1 MQESTRVMNAES
13 VAQREV
19 CQEKNKYCV
28 AMHIY
33 GIQKNDPD
41 EPSGRTGT
49 EKQMC
54 GHGGE
59 GRGWDEFREQH
70 SQIHTSMGKTD
81 SQWETAV

>member
-33 GIQKNDPD
+33 GI
-41 EPSGRTGT
+41 
-49 EKQMC
+49 
-54 GHGGE
+54 
-59 GRGWDEFREQH
+59 
-70 SQIHTSMGKTD
+70 
-81 SQWETAV
+81 